1 MLRLA
6 QLRVINNT
14 SLGELKFYYQSQAL
28 KNINESCNG
37 VRLSQNTG
45 HRSFFSP
52 SHVTRFCLQRKVLH
66 LPVPSILNNT
76 RLWLALKAHKPSVET
91 HTPAHTSICSH
102 KQDVPCTS
110 TPEVCAHMLILS
122 TGHTH
127 KDTHTQLMPFGSSG
141 LEMQRSN

>member
-28 KNINESCNG
+28 KKLMKAVMVCVWAKIQ
-37 VRLSQNTG
+37 VTA
-45 HRSFFSP
+45 HFFSP

-91 HTPAHTSICSH
+91 YTPAHTSICSH

-127 KDTHTQLMPFGSSG
+127 KDTHAQLMPFGSSG